1 MQPLYEGCTTNKKRK
16 EMKKYNWLKALDLT
30 VLGTSVGVSL
40 IGHADLGVAGIG
52 IYLTGLVL
60 QNTKES

>member
-1 MQPLYEGCTTNKKRK
+1 
-16 EMKKYNWLKALDLT
+16 MKKYNWLKALDLT